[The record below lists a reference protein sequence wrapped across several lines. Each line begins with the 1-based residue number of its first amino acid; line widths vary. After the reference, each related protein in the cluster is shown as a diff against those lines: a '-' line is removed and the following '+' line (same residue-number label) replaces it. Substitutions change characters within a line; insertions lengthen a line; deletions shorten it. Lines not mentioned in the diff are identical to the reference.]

1 MINVLIIDYR
11 DEYSNKNLYS
21 LLNLQK
27 RRATSAA
34 LLFVYILILLA
45 IRKNFRHMRKFL
57 RHLGCETQ
65 SLSRPSHRNNQVP
78 CLLDTNMI

>member
-11 DEYSNKNLYS
+11 DEYSNNNLYS

-34 LLFVYILILLA
+34 LLFCLYFNTA
-45 IRKNFRHMRKFL
+45 CYTEK
-57 RHLGCETQ
+57 
-65 SLSRPSHRNNQVP
+65 LSPHAQV
-78 CLLDTNMI
+78 LEAFGL